1 MEAILLVA
9 ALCIVALTTLTL
21 ANENHWARS
30 DAWTRWARCI
40 AFGSNSEFTVATCP
54 DFIRVHTC

>member
-1 MEAILLVA
+1 MKCHVHSCQRQAEWNNMEAALLVA

-30 DAWTRWARCI
+30 DA
-40 AFGSNSEFTVATCP
+40 
-54 DFIRVHTC
+54 